1 MEANRN
7 KVLIVD
13 DEKALRIGLS
23 LCLRNAG
30 FETMEAADG
39 EEVLRLVDEYQ
50 PALIIL
56 DVMMRG
62 ISGLEV
68 CRKLRNNPRTE
79 GIKIVFLS
87 AKGQLK
93 ERAEGMEAGGDHY
106 ITKPFNYR
114 ELIKVVKELLQTR

>member
-13 DEKALRIGLS
+13 DEKALRVGLS

-56 DVMMRG
+56 DVMMHG

-93 ERAEGMEAGGDHY
+93 ERAEGMEAGGDYY